1 MLFCSLKK
9 KLKTKEY
16 SEYCVHPVLLVLIS
30 NNNCFLKKRSYSWT
44 HAFCP
49 SGKTFEC
56 EERSCSL
63 CLAWPIFVKDVGE
76 GEGGGG
82 GRVQKRGVAMWG
94 CQSWGQWVIRCGN
107 KKKMGHAVYF
117 LSWRLHPL
125 NPILYGDPT
134 DCSNSNRYGDSM
146 WNVHA

>member
-1 MLFCSLKK
+1 M
-9 KLKTKEY
+9 KTKEY

-44 HAFCP
+44 HAFVLVVKLLNAKRDLVPCAWRGQ
-49 SGKTFEC
+49 SSSKMWGRGK
-56 EERSCSL
+56 
-63 CLAWPIFVKDVGE
+63 
-76 GEGGGG
+76 GGWGGWG